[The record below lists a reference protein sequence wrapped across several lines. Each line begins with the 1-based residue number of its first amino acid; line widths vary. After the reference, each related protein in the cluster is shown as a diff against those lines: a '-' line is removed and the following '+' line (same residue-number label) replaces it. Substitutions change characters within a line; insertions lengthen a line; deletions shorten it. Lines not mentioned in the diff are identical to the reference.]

1 MPRDTN
7 LLHEYNVE
15 FKILNRNKYRM
26 DKIINK
32 IIIVNNKIT
41 NGISQN
47 GVPIARFYLKRGTPL
62 F

>member
-26 DKIINK
+26 DKIINI
-32 IIIVNNKIT
+32 IIIVNNKITT

-47 GVPIARFYLKRGTPL
+47 GVPIAGF